1 MQNLKLMSSHL
12 RKIHLVLIM
21 TAAVI
26 TTLFAQP
33 EQDLPPLSLQDAI
46 AIGLE
51 NNYQIQIAD
60 RNLEIARNNNDPGV
74 AGAYPNVDLSL
85 NVNNGYTNL
94 NQPASFLQTLSQGNN
109 SIVPGVA
116 ASWVLYDGSR
126 VNLTKLQLEELESR
140 SEGQARIVVEN
151 TIEAITLAYYQALL
165 RREALQVVEE
175 VLDLSRDRI
184 NYQEVRREFGQ
195 ASTFDVLQDVDAFLN
210 DSTSYLSQLNL
221 YDNAQ
226 RTLNLTMGVDE
237 LSRRYRLTDDLSY
250 GQEVYTLETLRNQLL
265 ANNNQL
271 NNLFVDRELAALN
284 TRLAESTRLPSVI
297 MNTGLTYNL
306 SNTLFGTGTFISG
319 EERDL
324 GGIQNKTF
332 NAFLNFGVSYN
343 LFNGGVRKR
352 NIQNAKLEEIN
363 AQIGIDDLKRN
374 LMAQLENTYATYVNQ
389 KQLIE
394 VTQDLVANARRN
406 IEIGEERFRGG
417 LINSFDY
424 RVIQLNYINAN
435 QSLLQAIFD
444 LKLTETELQRLV
456 GGLAR

>member
-1 MQNLKLMSSHL
+1 MNSHHRKLCFALALSAAIFSS
-12 RKIHLVLIM
+12 VYG
-21 TAAVI
+21 
-26 TTLFAQP
+26 QQ
-33 EQDLPPLSLQDAI
+33 EQELPALSLQDAV

-51 NNYQIQIAD
+51 NNYRIQIAD
-60 RNLEIARNNNDPGV
+60 RNIEIARNNNDPGV
-74 AGAYPNVDLSL
+74 AGAYPSVDVSL

-109 SIVPGVA
+109 SIIPGVA

-126 VNLTKLQLEELESR
+126 VNLTKQQLEELETR

-165 RREALQVVEE
+165 RREALEVVEE

-210 DSTSYLSQLNL
+210 DSTTYLTQLNL

-226 RTLNLTMGVDE
+226 RTLNLTMGVDD
-237 LSRRYRLTDDLSY
+237 LSRRYRLTDDLEY
-250 GQEVYTLETLRNQLL
+250 GEEVYSLETLRTQLV

-271 NNLFVDRELAALN
+271 NNLYIDRDLAALN

-297 MNTGLTYNL
+297 MNAGVTYNL

-332 NAFLNFGVSYN
+332 NGFINFGASYN
-343 LFNGGVRKR
+343 LFNGGVRKL
-352 NIQNAKLEEIN
+352 NIQNAKLQEIN
-363 AQIGIDDLKRN
+363 AQVNIDDAKRS
-374 LMAQLENTYATYVNQ
+374 LMTQLENTYATYLNQ

-394 VTQDLVANARRN
+394 VTRDLVANARRN

-435 QSLLQAIFD
+435 QALLQAIFD
-444 LKLTETELQRLV
+444 LKLTETELQRLA
-456 GGLAR
+456 GGLTR